1 MLEEQWQ
8 TALKHL
14 ENAMRITR
22 HVPEFNLAM
31 GECHLHLNHF
41 KEAIQYFGEVIHQ
54 KPRYLPGW
62 EALLKCLLQAGR
74 GEEMMERSLQALQ
87 ITDGKPL
94 FLYYYSTALFSMGRT
109 KEALVQLELALEKAP
124 RHLKKFIDLHPSILR
139 NLQVVD
145 LIARYKKSPRRKS
158 RD

>member
-31 GECHLHLNHF
+31 GECYLHLRQY
-41 KEAIQYFGEVIHQ
+41 KEATQYFGEVIHQ
-54 KPRYLPGW
+54 KPRFLPGW
-62 EALLKCLLQAGR
+62 EALLKCLLAAGR
-74 GEEMMERSLQALQ
+74 AEEMMERSLQALK

-94 FLYYYSTALFSMGRT
+94 FLFYYSTALFNMGRS
-109 KEALVQLELALEKAP
+109 KEALLQLELALEKAP
-124 RHLKKFIDLHPSILR
+124 RHLKKFIDLNPSILR

-145 LIARYKKSPRRKS
+145 LIARYKKTPRKKKK
-158 RD
+158 D